1 MRQSLWYKIRYNW
14 GFFCWQL
21 RFWTVKTSIIH
32 TARQSGFF
40 CFLPEF
46 SAVSNCLLSWPS
58 PHVSQIFPLSL
69 CNEFDRRIYREILEA
84 PGKQWGWSLHLRLG
98 ASSRTR
104 TRPTERRDGNPRVG
118 KTLSPVKEGFCSGS
132 LWAKWAPN
140 QAGGSNS
147 LQQLFSIALSLFK
160 SLFADGNV
168 VVFKHIAYCLI
179 IRHVNAVLCNY
190 RTGRPACGL
199 YCRFETQ
206 AQLFVRLFVV
216 VPLGQEFL
224 ENNLLWIYRAIL
236 WSDECVHICLRSS
249 QKHVWLLFHC

>member
-1 MRQSLWYKIRYNW
+1 MRQSLWYKIWYNW
-14 GFFCWQL
+14 GFFVDSCVSGPLRWVLFTQL
-21 RFWTVKTSIIH
+21 
-32 TARQSGFF
+32 ANLGFF

-58 PHVSQIFPLSL
+58 LHVSQIFPLSL

-104 TRPTERRDGNPRVG
+104 TRSTERRDDNPWVG
-118 KTLSPVKEGFCSGS
+118 KTLSPVKEGFCSRS

-168 VVFKHIAYCLI
+168 VVFKHIAYCLF

-216 VPLGQEFL
+216 VPLSQEFL